1 MQKCWHT
8 FCIVDADEESA
19 RSGQYTSPIKK
30 FIREGGEKK
39 NMNTGIIISLGS
51 LLLVVILAGL
61 YYNSKNHTV
70 DQICNHPE
78 LSDENFLEKLTE
90 MEDNTRIKKLTN
102 R

>member
-1 MQKCWHT
+1 MNKEKALKNQGLE
-8 FCIVDADEESA
+8 FREDI
-19 RSGQYTSPIKK
+19 
-30 FIREGGEKK
+30 IREGGEKK

-78 LSDENFLEKLTE
+78 LSDEKVKFITGMMKRQYKN
-90 MEDNTRIKKLTN
+90 KKVD
-102 R
+102 

>member
-1 MQKCWHT
+1 MRTKK
-8 FCIVDADEESA
+8 SA

-39 NMNTGIIISLGS
+39 NMNTIIISLGS

-70 DQICNHPE
+70 DQICSHPE
-78 LSDENFLEKLTE
+78 LSDEKVKFITGMMKRQYKN
-90 MEDNTRIKKLTN
+90 KKID
-102 R
+102 

>member
-78 LSDENFLEKLTE
+78 LSDEKVKFIPGMMNRQYK
-90 MEDNTRIKKLTN
+90 NKKVD
-102 R
+102 